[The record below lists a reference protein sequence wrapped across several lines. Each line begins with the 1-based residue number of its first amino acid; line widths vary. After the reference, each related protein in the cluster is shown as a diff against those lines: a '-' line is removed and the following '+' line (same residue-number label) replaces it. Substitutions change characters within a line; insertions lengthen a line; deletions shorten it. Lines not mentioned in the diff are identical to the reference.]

1 MLEPPPHARTHLPK
15 KVAQHSEKPRQ
26 STKNN
31 FLFFYLISG
40 TVTVKIHLR
49 DGSSD
54 IALTKGGMFFVPPG
68 NVYSLKN
75 AGAKSASLVFV
86 QVKIVLPGM
95 NYSQA

>member
-1 MLEPPPHARTHLPK
+1 
-15 KVAQHSEKPRQ
+15 VAEHSEKPRQ

-40 TVTVKIHLR
+40 KVTVKIHMR

-54 IALTKGGMFFVPPG
+54 IPLSKGGMFFVPPG
-68 NVYSLKN
+68 NVYSLLN
-75 AGAKSASLVFV
+75 TGAKSASLVFV
-86 QVKIVLPGM
+86 QVKIALPGM